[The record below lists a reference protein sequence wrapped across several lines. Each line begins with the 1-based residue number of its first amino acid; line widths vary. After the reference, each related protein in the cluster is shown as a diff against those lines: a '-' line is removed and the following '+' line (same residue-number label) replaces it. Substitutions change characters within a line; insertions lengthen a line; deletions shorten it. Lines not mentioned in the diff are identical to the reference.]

1 MSQFFESIRVVN
13 GRVMNLSQHQIRIDR
28 TMKSIN
34 SKDFLDLKKH
44 IATLDLS
51 KLGVYKLR
59 ISYNAHKAEI
69 LKTRFEA
76 YEEKSINTL
85 KLVDINFKYEHK
97 SENREALNH
106 AFTKKDGADDVLL
119 VRNDLITDTWYY
131 NVAFY
136 NGEIWLTPKDALLQG
151 TMRAKLIQTK
161 KIIPAEIK
169 VQDIASFKKIRLFNA
184 MIPWSEQK
192 DIPIKNIN

>member
-13 GRVMNLSQHQIRIDR
+13 GRVMNLSHHQIRVDR
-28 TMKSIN
+28 AMKSIN
-34 SKDFLDLKKH
+34 SQEFLDLKKH

-51 KLGVYKLR
+51 KSGVYKLR
-59 ISYNAHKAEI
+59 ISYNVHKAEI

-76 YEEKSINTL
+76 YKEKSIKTL
-85 KLVDINFKYEHK
+85 KLVEINFNYEYK
-97 SENREALNH
+97 SEDREALNH
-106 AFTKKDGADDVLL
+106 AFAKKNGADDVLL
-119 VRNDLITDTWYY
+119 VRNGLITDTWYC

-136 NGEIWLTPKDALLQG
+136 NGEIWLTPKEPLLQG

-161 KIIPAEIK
+161 RIVQADIK
-169 VQDIASFKKIRLFNA
+169 VQDLASFKKIRLFNA
-184 MIPWSEQK
+184 MIPWSQQK

>member
-1 MSQFFESIRVVN
+1 MSQFFESIRIVN
-13 GRVMNLSQHQIRIDR
+13 GRVMNLSQHQIRVDR
-28 TMKSIN
+28 AMKNIN
-34 SKDFLDLKKH
+34 SMDFLDLKKH

-51 KLGVYKLR
+51 KSGVYKLR
-59 ISYNAHKAEI
+59 ISYNPNKAEI

-76 YEEKSINTL
+76 YEEKSITTL
-85 KLVDINFKYEHK
+85 KLVDINFNYEHK
-97 SENREALNH
+97 SEDREALNH
-106 AFTKKDGADDVLL
+106 AFGKRDGADDVLL
-119 VRNDLITDTWYY
+119 VRNGLITDTWYC

-161 KIIPAEIK
+161 KIVPADIK

>member
-1 MSQFFESIRVVN
+1 MSQFFESIRIVN
-13 GRVMNLSQHQIRIDR
+13 GRVMNLSQHQIRVDR
-28 TMKSIN
+28 AMKSIN
-34 SKDFLDLKKH
+34 SMDFLDLKKH

-51 KLGVYKLR
+51 KSGVYKLR
-59 ISYNAHKAEI
+59 ISYNPYKAEI

-76 YEEKSINTL
+76 YEEKSITTL
-85 KLVDINFKYEHK
+85 RLVDINFNYEHK
-97 SENREALNH
+97 SEDREALNH
-106 AFTKKDGADDVLL
+106 AFGKRDGADDVLL
-119 VRNDLITDTWYY
+119 VRNGLITDSWYC

-161 KIIPAEIK
+161 KIVPADIK